1 MTVGMILIVLAVLAV
16 IGLPVSIAILVPSL
30 LYLFVN
36 EIPLSSAIAR
46 MSGSVNSFT
55 VMAVPFFI
63 MAGQVMNHSGL
74 TEKLVAFTRCLVG
87 HLRGGLAQVNV
98 AASIIFAGMSGSAV
112 ADAGGLGSVL
122 IGPMKKDG
130 YTASFSAAVTA
141 ASSTIGPIIPPSIP
155 MVIFAVIAEE
165 SVGRLFLAGAVP
177 GFLLGVLMMVM
188 LRFLPQ
194 TRDVK
199 VYPRASLNEFR
210 THLPAGALAMFMP
223 AIILIGITAGVFTPT
238 EAAAVAAVYA
248 TIVGAFI
255 LRGLT
260 LQRFREA
267 LLHSMLLSGNVLF
280 VVAVAGVFGWIL
292 AREGVSGQLAEWLV
306 TMDLSPLMLL
316 IVLNILLLLIGCV
329 LEPISVL
336 IVLTPVFVPVIGY
349 AGIDTVHF
357 GVIMVFNLMIGLVTP
372 PMGLVLYVVS
382 DVSGERFEKVVK
394 DILPFYLPML
404 FVLFLITIFPN
415 LVLWLPDLVFN

>member
-1 MTVGMILIVLAVLAV
+1 MTVGMILIVLAALTA

-30 LYLFVN
+30 LYLLVN

-130 YTASFSAAVTA
+130 YTASFSAAITA

-177 GFLLGVLMMVM
+177 GFLLGLLMMVM

-194 TRDVK
+194 TRDIK

-210 THLPAGALAMFMP
+210 VL
-223 AIILIGITAGVFTPT
+223 FTPT

-267 LLHSMLLSGNVLF
+267 LLQSMLLSGNVLF

-292 AREGVSGQLAEWLV
+292 AREGVSGQLAEWLI
-306 TMDLSPLMLL
+306 TIDLSPLMLL

-415 LVLWLPDLVFN
+415 IVLWLPDLVFN

>member
-1 MTVGMILIVLAVLAV
+1 MTVGMILIVLAVLMV
-16 IGLPVSIAILVPSL
+16 IGLPVSIAVLVPSL
-30 LYLFVN
+30 LYLFIN

-63 MAGQVMNHSGL
+63 LAGQVMNNSGL
-74 TEKLVAFTRCLVG
+74 TEKLIDFTRCLVG
-87 HLRGGLAQVNV
+87 HMRGGLAQVNV

-130 YTASFSAAVTA
+130 YTGSFSAAVTA

-177 GFLLGVLMMVM
+177 GFLLGLLMMVM
-188 LRFLPQ
+188 LRFMPQ

-199 VYPRASLNEFR
+199 VYPHATLPEFR
-210 THLPAGALAMFMP
+210 THLPAGVLALLMP

-238 EAAAVAAVYA
+238 EAAAVAAIYA
-248 TIVGAFI
+248 TIVGGFI

-260 LQRFREA
+260 MQSFRGA
-267 LLHSMLLSGNVLF
+267 LLQSMLLSGNVLF

-292 AREGVSGQLAEWLV
+292 AREGVSGQLAQWLI

-316 IVLNILLLLIGCV
+316 IALNILLLLIGCV

-336 IVLTPVFVPVIGY
+336 IVLTPVLVPVIGA

-372 PMGLVLYVVS
+372 PMGLVLYVVG
-382 DVSGERFEKVVK
+382 DVSGERFEHVVK

-404 FVLFLITIFPN
+404 LVLLLITVFPEVVLALPN
-415 LVLWLPDLVFN
+415 LVFN

>member
-1 MTVGMILIVLAVLAV
+1 MTVGMILLILAVLMAV
-16 IGLPVSIAILVPSL
+16 GLPVSIAILVPSL
-30 LYLFVN
+30 LYLFIN
-36 EIPLSSAIAR
+36 EIPLSSAIGR

-63 MAGQVMNHSGL
+63 IAGQVMNNSGL

-87 HLRGGLAQVNV
+87 HMRGGLAQVNV

-130 YTASFSAAVTA
+130 YTASFAAAVTA

-177 GFLLGVLMMVM
+177 GLLLGLLMMVM
-188 LRFLPQ
+188 LRFMPQ

-199 VYPRASLNEFR
+199 VYPRANFTEFR
-210 THLPAGALAMFMP
+210 THLPAGLLALLMP

-238 EAAAVAAVYA
+238 EAAAVAAIYA
-248 TIVGAFI
+248 TVVGGFV

-260 LQRFREA
+260 LQRFRGA
-267 LLHSMLLSGNVLF
+267 LLQSMLLSGNVLF

-292 AREGVSGQLAEWLV
+292 AREGVSGQLANWLI
-306 TMDLSPLMLL
+306 TMELSPLMLL
-316 IVLNILLLLIGCV
+316 LALNFLLLIIGCV

-336 IVLTPVFVPVIGY
+336 IVLTPVLVPVIGA

-372 PMGLVLYVVS
+372 PMGLVLYVVG
-382 DVSGERFEKVVK
+382 DVSGVKFQHVVK

-404 FVLFLITIFPN
+404 LVLLLITAFPA
-415 LVLWLPDLVFN
+415 LVLWLPGVVFN

>member
-1 MTVGMILIVLAVLAV
+1 MTVGMILIVLAVLMA
-16 IGLPVSIAILVPSL
+16 IGLPVSIAVLVPSL
-30 LYLFVN
+30 LYLFIN
-36 EIPLSSAIAR
+36 DIPLSSAIAR

-63 MAGQVMNHSGL
+63 IAGQVMNNSGL
-74 TEKLVAFTRCLVG
+74 TEKLIAFTRCLVG
-87 HLRGGLAQVNV
+87 HMRGGLAQVNV

-130 YTASFSAAVTA
+130 YTGSFAAAVTA

-177 GFLLGVLMMVM
+177 GFLLGLLMMVM
-188 LRFLPQ
+188 LRFMPQ

-199 VYPRASLNEFR
+199 VYPRATLTEFR
-210 THLPAGALAMFMP
+210 THLPAGLLALMMP

-260 LQRFREA
+260 MKRFRGA
-267 LLHSMLLSGNVLF
+267 LLQSMLLSGNVLF

-292 AREGVSGQLAEWLV
+292 AREGVSGQLANWLIE
-306 TMDLSPLMLL
+306 MDLSPLMLL
-316 IVLNILLLLIGCV
+316 IALNVLLLLIGCV

-336 IVLTPVFVPVIGY
+336 IVLTPVLVPVIGY

-372 PMGLVLYVVS
+372 PMGLVLYVVG
-382 DVSGERFEKVVK
+382 DVTGEKFEHVVK

-404 FVLFLITIFPN
+404 LVLLLITAFPN

>member
-1 MTVGMILIVLAVLAV
+1 MTVGMILIVLAALMA
-16 IGLPVSIAILVPSL
+16 IGLPVSIAVLVPSL
-30 LYLFVN
+30 LYLFIN
-36 EIPLSSAIAR
+36 EIPLSSAIGR

-63 MAGQVMNHSGL
+63 IAGQVMNSSGL
-74 TEKLVAFTRCLVG
+74 TEKLISFTRCLVG
-87 HLRGGLAQVNV
+87 HMRGGLAQVNV

-177 GFLLGVLMMVM
+177 GFLLGLLMMVM
-188 LRFLPQ
+188 LRFMPQ

-199 VYPRASLNEFR
+199 VYPRATIAEFR
-210 THLPAGALAMFMP
+210 THLPAGILALLMP
-223 AIILIGITAGVFTPT
+223 AIILIGITVGIFTPT

-248 TIVGAFI
+248 TIVGGFI

-260 LQRFREA
+260 MQRFRGA
-267 LLHSMLLSGNVLF
+267 LLQSMLLSGNVLF

-292 AREGVSGQLAEWLV
+292 AREGVSGQLAQWLI

-336 IVLTPVFVPVIGY
+336 IVLTPVLVPVIGY

-372 PMGLVLYVVS
+372 PMGLVLYVVG
-382 DVSGERFEKVVK
+382 DVSGEKFEHVVK

-404 FVLFLITIFPN
+404 LVLLLITAFPN